1 MSGDKPATGHATTG
15 TAGAVDP
22 ERNLQRAVIIGLVAN
37 FSLHVITGFVAVAVH
52 YGVLYV
58 LLKLAVPPLIASG
71 IGFCGGAVTRFAL
84 AYWRVFAPSHGLT
97 TAGRRFVV
105 AIAIQAV
112 ANTAL
117 LGSLLASGIGVWP
130 AQIATTVLLTF
141 ANYVAYRL
149 WVFR

>member
-15 TAGAVDP
+15 TAVAVDP

-84 AYWRVFAPSHGLT
+84 AYWRSS
-97 TAGRRFVV
+97 RRL
-105 AIAIQAV
+105 AV
-112 ANTAL
+112 
-117 LGSLLASGIGVWP
+117 
-130 AQIATTVLLTF
+130 
-141 ANYVAYRL
+141 
-149 WVFR
+149 

>member
-15 TAGAVDP
+15 TAVAVDP
-22 ERNLQRAVIIGLVAN
+22 ERNLQRAVIIGLVVN

-84 AYWRVFAPSHGLT
+84 AYWRGFAPSHGLT
-97 TAGRRFVV
+97 TPGRRVVV